1 MVILIAKIILM
12 AGLSSYLTIAVIN
25 NIVDK
30 GTNRFLLK
38 QMFSMLLLENDPV
51 LGKGLTSRVI
61 HSEKISVF
69 LLRLISIIQII
80 ISGALWY
87 GAIQLTMAFLHHTTH
102 LSYAI
107 NCCTL
112 ALSCFMA
119 LWFFFWCG
127 GLWFGYWIKTAQVQ
141 EVHMKLVIISILSLL
156 FINFG
161 VPS

>member
-51 LGKGLTSRVI
+51 FGKGLTSRAI
-61 HSEKISVF
+61 HSERMSV
-69 LLRLISIIQII
+69 LLLYLISTIQII
-80 ISGALWY
+80 ISGGLWY
-87 GAIQLTMAFLHHTTH
+87 GAIQLTMAFLHYANH

-127 GLWFGYWIKTAQVQ
+127 GLWFGYWIKQDRF
-141 EVHMKLVIISILSLL
+141 KKYI
-156 FINFG
+156 
-161 VPS
+161 

>member
-1 MVILIAKIILM
+1 MMILIPKIVLM
-12 AGLSSYLTIAVIN
+12 LGLSFYLTIAVIN

-30 GTNRFLLK
+30 GTNKFLLK

-51 LGKGLTSRVI
+51 LGKGLISRTI
-61 HSEKISVF
+61 HSEKIPA
-69 LLRLISIIQII
+69 LLLYFISTIQVV

-87 GAIQLTMAFLHHTTH
+87 GAIQLIIAFLHHTTH

-107 NCCTL
+107 HCCTL

-127 GLWFGYWIKTAQVQ
+127 GLWFGYWIKTGQVQ